1 MPPGSSPIGTPG
13 ADHLLGDRPHRAVAA
28 ERADDVDARL
38 EGLAGLAEP
47 DVVLL
52 GLDEERLV
60 PALLRA
66 HAR

>member
-13 ADHLLGDRPHRAVAA
+13 VDHLLGDGAHRAVAP
-28 ERADDVDARL
+28 ERADDVDALGER
-38 EGLAGLAEP
+38 LAGLAEA
-47 DVVLL
+47 DVVLR

-66 HAR
+66 DRG